1 MLWRERVVEGTCCG
15 GNVLWRERVVEGTCC
30 GGNVLWRQRV
40 VASILSK
47 DDGCQTG
54 DVFKIKTQSKAI
66 LPLHSS
72 GYKNMQKWKTITRVV
87 LTPDQ

>member
-1 MLWRERVVEGTCCG
+1 MLWRE
-15 GNVLWRERVVEGTCC
+15 
-30 GGNVLWRQRV
+30 RV

-47 DDGCQTG
+47 DDGSQTG

-66 LPLHSS
+66 FPLHSS
-72 GYKNMQKWKTITRVV
+72 GYKNMWKWKTKTWVV